1 MFMSS
6 FLANQF
12 VKPVLKG
19 EVMSLNKIGLLTLV
33 AEGRFE
39 GSLTDSACSHL
50 ILDFIQVANLLRMV
64 FEAGPLRNSYSF
76 YIYIIS

>member
-12 VKPVLKG
+12 VKPVLKS
-19 EVMSLNKIGLLTLV
+19 EVMSLNKKRLLTLV

-50 ILDFIQVANLLRMV
+50 ILDFIPVANLLRKII
-64 FEAGPLRNSYSF
+64 EAVPFRNSYSF
-76 YIYIIS
+76 YK